1 MGLEWAQK
9 VQNWA
14 LNVQNWSQMP
24 NFMPTLQNFD
34 YNRVLLVKC
43 DIIFNF
49 IKICGF
55 LGDGPR
61 LGLDWAQKV

>member
-14 LNVQNWSQMP
+14 LNVQNLSQMP

-55 LGDGPR
+55 SGYGHIWGPK
-61 LGLDWAQKV
+61 GLF

>member
-1 MGLEWAQK
+1 MGLEWTQK

-55 LGDGPR
+55 LGYGHIWGPK
-61 LGLDWAQKV
+61 GLF

>member
-1 MGLEWAQK
+1 MGLEWTQK

-14 LNVQNWSQMP
+14 LNVQNLSQMP
-24 NFMPTLQNFD
+24 NFMPKLQNFD

-49 IKICGF
+49 IKIYGF
-55 LGDGPR
+55 LGYGHIWGPK
-61 LGLDWAQKV
+61 GLF

>member
-1 MGLEWAQK
+1 MGLEWTQK

-34 YNRVLLVKC
+34 YNRVLLVKYY
-43 DIIFNF
+43 IIFNF
-49 IKICGF
+49 IKI
-55 LGDGPR
+55 
-61 LGLDWAQKV
+61 WALNV